1 MLLPALEYN
10 KSTKIMCLVITIK
23 KMFIPNT
30 FIFFNI
36 QKIYYNCIHLIG
48 CMHACDMLS
57 VYVILCKYLQIVI
70 SCTDVMRRL
79 FENKDIHKE
88 KG

>member
-1 MLLPALEYN
+1 MN
-10 KSTKIMCLVITIK
+10 
-23 KMFIPNT
+23 
-30 FIFFNI
+30 
-36 QKIYYNCIHLIG
+36 
-48 CMHACDMLS
+48 ACDMLS